1 MRNTNSDGVSKPCSG
16 SRLLDRLSIVERME
30 IGFGKE
36 TRIWYLN
43 KRLNTTELLKKIGF
57 GKLFDENTGAK

>member
-1 MRNTNSDGVSKPCSG
+1 M
-16 SRLLDRLSIVERME
+16 LDRLSIVERME